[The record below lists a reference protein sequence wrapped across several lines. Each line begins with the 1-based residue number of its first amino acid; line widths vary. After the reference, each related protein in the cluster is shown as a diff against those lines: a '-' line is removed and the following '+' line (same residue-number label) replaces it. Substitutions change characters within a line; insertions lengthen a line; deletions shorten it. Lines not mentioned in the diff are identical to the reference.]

1 MAEFLRQDG
10 YILFSLAAAYFWLP
24 HCVPT
29 ICRSRVQNN
38 ISSEFPP

>member
-10 YILFSLAAAYFWLP
+10 RILFSLAAAYFWLS

-29 ICRSRVQNN
+29 ICRSLVQNN